1 MIRIRFRLLLV
12 LLSGLIAGGCTLW
25 PAEEVGRA
33 SVRSAGEAVD
43 EAKSSDAASAETR
56 ASESKPAESKPA
68 RRDEP
73 LYTE

>member
-1 MIRIRFRLLLV
+1 MIRICFRLLLV
-12 LLSGLIAGGCTLW
+12 SLSGLIAEGCTLW
-25 PAEEVGRA
+25 PADEVGRA

-43 EAKSSDAASAETR
+43 EANSSDTAAAETR
-56 ASESKPAESKPA
+56 AGESKPAESKPA